1 VKSAK
6 SLLSLALLLVLSTP
20 LLATPAE
27 DIALGDAAWNR
38 RAVGPP
44 SGTASDGAISEAISA
59 YEKAI
64 AADSGNLEARWKLLR
79 ALYFRGEYLIT
90 DHDEKLAVYQR
101 GRDLSDESRDL
112 LFGKVGA
119 DERLAKEDPEKIAA
133 RVRNDPDSAPLYFW
147 SAAHWGLWGRTR
159 GKIAAA
165 RQGVAGKIRDYSQV
179 VILIDDEM
187 EGAGGHRV
195 LGRLHS
201 EAPKLPFVTGWVD
214 RKTAV
219 SELELAVEMAP
230 DDALNRLY
238 LAEALLEHGK
248 GRDGEAEEI
257 LRDLVNKPP
266 NPKYLVE
273 EKDTIAKA
281 KVLLEDLE
289 D

>member
-1 VKSAK
+1 MKPRKILVP
-6 SLLSLALLLVLSTP
+6 LTLALVLAPP

-27 DIALGDAAWNR
+27 EIARGDAAWSR
-38 RAVGPP
+38 RAEGPP
-44 SGTASDGAISEAISA
+44 AGAASAAAISEAVAA
-59 YEKAI
+59 YEAAI
-64 AADSGNLEARWKLLR
+64 AADSKNLEARWKLLR
-79 ALYFRGEYLIT
+79 ALYFQGEHLTT
-90 DHDEKLAVYQR
+90 DRDAKLEIFQR
-101 GRDLSDESRDL
+101 GRELSDESRDL

-119 DERLAKEDPEKIAA
+119 DDRLEKEDPEAIAA
-133 RVRNDPDSAPLYFW
+133 RVGKDPDSARLYFW

-165 RQGVAGKIRDYSQV
+165 RQGVAGKIRDFSQV
-179 VILIDDEM
+179 VILIDDQI

-201 EAPKLPFVTGWVD
+201 EAPKLHFVTGWVD
-214 RKTAV
+214 RKKAI

-248 GRDGEAEEI
+248 GRDDEAMEI
-257 LRDLVNKPP
+257 LRDLVKQAP
-266 NPKYLVE
+266 NPEHVVE
-273 EKDTIAKA
+273 DKDSLAKA
-281 KVLLEDLE
+281 KALLADLE

>member
-1 VKSAK
+1 VKPAK
-6 SLLSLALLLVLSTP
+6 SIFSLALVLICSTP
-20 LLATPAE
+20 LLATPGE
-27 DIALGDAAWNR
+27 EIARGDAAWNR
-38 RAVGPP
+38 RAEGPP
-44 SGTASDGAISEAISA
+44 SGTASDGAITEAIAA
-59 YEKAI
+59 YEKAV
-64 AADSGNLEARWKLLR
+64 AADSSNLEARWKLLR
-79 ALYFRGEYLIT
+79 ALYFQGEYLTT
-90 DHDEKLAVYQR
+90 DHDAKLAIYQR

-119 DERLAKEDPEKIAA
+119 DDRLEKEDPEEIAA
-133 RVRNDPDSAPLYFW
+133 RVGDEPASAPLYFW
-147 SAAHWGLWGRTR
+147 SGAHWGLWGRTR

-165 RQGVAGKIRDYSQV
+165 RQGVAGKIRDFSQIT
-179 VILIDDEM
+179 ILIDDEM

-238 LAEALLEHGK
+238 LAEALLEHAK
-248 GRDGEAEEI
+248 GRDDEAEDI
-257 LRDLVNKPP
+257 LRDLVNKTP

-273 EKDTIAKA
+273 EIDTIAKA
-281 KVLLEDLE
+281 EVLLEELE